1 MKTAGSIFC
10 SRLGVGGT
18 SRRRVQSL
26 FIDNAQ
32 GYLEVVR
39 SREGDEVGSREVWLD
54 NTGEEE
60 GGGAGETWGGRSG

>member
-1 MKTAGSIFC
+1 MKTAGSVFC
-10 SRLGVGGT
+10 SRLGVRGT
-18 SRRRVQSL
+18 SQRVQSL

-32 GYLEVVR
+32 GYLEVVQ
-39 SREGDEVGSREVWLD
+39 SREGDEGGSREVWLD

>member
-1 MKTAGSIFC
+1 M
-10 SRLGVGGT
+10 
-18 SRRRVQSL
+18 
-26 FIDNAQ
+26 DNAQ

-39 SREGDEVGSREVWLD
+39 SREGGEVGSREVWLD